1 MKKIVC
7 LLVSLFASTA
17 NATLITDLYGDKDL
31 TGTYTGGE
39 GITDIDLAGELTRS
53 WSQSFT
59 LDGSVDSAMVSIGHS
74 ADGFLGPGAVLS
86 LDGVTV
92 GSLTDM
98 DGCGGASDPSD
109 YPCAYIGSVNYIVDS
124 FDLSSFSSY
133 LMDGMANFSITVNTT
148 GDSWALDFSEL
159 SITTSSASV
168 PEPETLALLALGLVG
183 FGFSRKIKEH
193 Y

>member
-7 LLVSLFASTA
+7 LSACLLAGTA
-17 NATLITDLYGDKDL
+17 NAGLTTNLYGDKDL
-31 TGTYTGGE
+31 TGTTGGGT
-39 GITDIDLAGELTRS
+39 GITDIDLSGALTRS

-59 LDGSVDSAMVSIGHS
+59 LDGLIDSAMVSIGHS
-74 ADGFLGPGAVLS
+74 ADGYLGLGAVLY

-98 DGCGGASDPSD
+98 DGCGGSSDPSD
-109 YPCAYIGSVNYIVDS
+109 YPCAYIGSSNYIVDS

-133 LMDGMANFSITVNTT
+133 LLDGVADFSITVNTSY
-148 GDSWALDFSEL
+148 DSWAMDFSEL

-168 PEPETLALLALGLVG
+168 PEPGSLALFGLGLAG
-183 FGFSRKIKEH
+183 LGFSRKKKTV
-193 Y
+193 